1 MLKLISGPAGS
12 GKSRL
17 IYSKIAELASQQKE
31 SLLIV
36 PDSMS
41 HLAERRLLLH
51 CGNKISRYARVCTLS
66 RLAKDILAAAG
77 DKTQYLDQGG
87 RVLCMYRAISS
98 LRGRLR
104 YFDDRLQRPAL
115 VSAMLDTVNEFI
127 FSGVSETHPAL
138 YSSNLGAK
146 MEDIRDIYTAYM
158 DICRAGSLD
167 PALMLDRAR
176 ERASG
181 SKLLRSKLL
190 RSKHLF
196 FDDFSSYSEQKMR
209 FIETVR
215 ENCASCTF
223 ALMTNGDRVTFA
235 DAHKM
240 ADRLL
245 ESAAKKGEEREI
257 VTLPFAREGRCAELN
272 ALEQLFEADKT
283 PYSGESSGCV
293 QLYSAKDEREECE
306 LAAAI
311 VRRLTAIEGAR
322 LREIAL
328 VCGSEEAYQGL
339 VQGAFIR
346 YGIPCFFSR
355 REEVLKK
362 PAFAAALGPLM
373 CVSDGMRL
381 DQVLQYLR
389 CGLLDVS
396 DDGLCK
402 LENYALLWGISG
414 KAWFEPFYKPT
425 CGFETSFGDDG
436 ARLDAL
442 NKLRDKLMSPL
453 NELKNRTGG
462 TQSGGEFAD
471 TYLEFLASV
480 KLHSRFEDRI
490 RQLEKAGKMQQAQEY
505 AQLHS
510 ILTNAIAQ
518 LKAVCGEL
526 SMDIGEFTKLL
537 RLTLSQYDVSSIPS
551 SLDSVTFGPF
561 SRLSPFGIK
570 HLIVLGARA
579 GALPPDAPSGSMI
592 GESERDSL
600 EREGI
605 YLPRAE
611 GKALSQQSDV
621 YRAFNA
627 PASSLTVIRPR
638 IGADGSAYQK
648 SYVVSYMQKLLPA
661 LGEQDAYDTLQK
673 LRLTAPAPAFELACS
688 AGSKDAHFSAQAA
701 YDHLSRDPENA
712 RRLDYTRAFGLSPKT
727 KLHSLDTLKNLYG
740 NSVSVSASAIEKFY
754 SCPFAYFCQYGLGAR
769 ERKQADLGALEV
781 GTMVHYVVENA
792 VKALSQGTERDPVA
806 AAERFAR
813 EYAQNLRG
821 ADSPR
826 MQALIEQVRENAAI
840 VVQDVWEEV
849 QHSDFKPRYFELN
862 FSDKGDIAPYK
873 WEKDGMNFA
882 LRGKIDRVDTYEGKL
897 KVVDYKTGNKKY
909 ELSDILRGRNLQPF
923 IYMLM
928 LQKAQ
933 MGENCAALFLPAKA
947 DYINVDDTS
956 EMGKSLEKRTE
967 SLRRMGLVRGES
979 EILEALEHTEGG
991 KSPRWLPVTVK
1002 KDGTLDPKKSSIAYK
1017 SQMDRI
1023 IAFAEQKIMD
1033 FSEAVASGDISA
1045 SPCTEDSCKYCAFR
1059 TVCFAEDIKTDASIL
1074 STNLTDAVLAA
1085 IDGEEEQENGK
1096 V

>member
-1 MLKLISGPAGS
+1 MLKLILGPAGS

-17 IYSKIAELASQQKE
+17 LYDKIAELASQQKE

-51 CGNKISRYARVCTLS
+51 CGNKVSRYARVCTLS

-77 DKTQYLDQGG
+77 DNTQYLDQGG

-98 LRGRLR
+98 LSGRLR

-115 VSAMLDTVNEFI
+115 VSAMLDTVNELI
-127 FSGVSETHPAL
+127 SSGVSENHPAL
-138 YSSNLGAK
+138 YSPNIGAK

-158 DICRAGSLD
+158 NICRAGSLD

-176 ERASG
+176 ETAASC
-181 SKLLRSKLL
+181 SLLRD
-190 RSKHLF
+190 KHLF

-209 FIETVR
+209 FIESVR
-215 ENCASCTF
+215 ENCAGCTF
-223 ALMTNGDRVTFA
+223 TVMTNGDRVTFV

-245 ESAAKKGEEREI
+245 ETATKKGEEHKV

-283 PYSGESSGCV
+283 PYTGESSGCV

-306 LAAAI
+306 LAAAL

-322 LREIAL
+322 LREVAL
-328 VCGSEEAYQGL
+328 VCGSEESYQGL

-373 CVSDGMRL
+373 CISDGMRL
-381 DQVLQYLR
+381 DTVLRYLR
-389 CGLLDVS
+389 CGLLDAD

-425 CGFETSFGDDG
+425 SGFETSFGDDG

-442 NKLRDKLMSPL
+442 NNLRDKLMSPL
-453 NELKNRTGG
+453 NELKTRTGG
-462 TQSGGEFAD
+462 TKTGGEFAD
-471 TYLEFLASV
+471 IYLEHLAAL
-480 KLHSRFEDRI
+480 KLRERFEKRI
-490 RQLEKAGKMQQAQEY
+490 GKLQKGGKMQQAQEY
-505 AQLHS
+505 AQLYD
-510 ILTNAIAQ
+510 ILMGAISQ

-526 SMDIGEFTKLL
+526 NMDVGEFTKLL

-561 SRLSPFGIK
+561 SRLSPYGIK

-592 GESERDSL
+592 GESERESL
-600 EREGI
+600 EKQGI
-605 YLPRAE
+605 CLPRAE

-627 PASSLTVIRPR
+627 PHCSLTVIRPR
-638 IGADGSAYQK
+638 VGADGSAYQP
-648 SYVVSYMQKLLPA
+648 SYVVSYMLKLLPNVR
-661 LGEQDAYDTLQK
+661 EKDARDELYK

-688 AGSKDAHFSAQAA
+688 AGTKDAHFSAQAA
-701 YDHLSRDPENA
+701 YSHLSRDPEYA
-712 RRLDYTRAFGLSPKT
+712 RRLDYTRSFALSPKV
-727 KLHSLDTLKNLYG
+727 KLNSLDTLKKLYG
-740 NSVSVSASAIEKFY
+740 KDVSVNASAIEKFY
-754 SCPFAYFCQYGLGAR
+754 SCPFAYFCQYGLRAH

-781 GTMVHYVVENA
+781 GTMIHYIVENA
-792 VKALSQGTERDPVA
+792 VKALAQGRESDPA
-806 AAERFAR
+806 AASKR
-813 EYAQNLRG
+813 YAQEYIADLRG

-826 MQALIEQVRENAAI
+826 MQALLAQLQDNAAV
-840 VVQDVWEEV
+840 VVQDVWDEV
-849 QHSDFKPRYFELN
+849 QHSDFKPAHFELN
-862 FSDKGDIAPYK
+862 FSDNGDIAPYK
-873 WEKDGMNFA
+873 WEKDGMSFA
-882 LRGKIDRVDTYEGKL
+882 LRGKIDRVDTWGDKL

-928 LQKAQ
+928 LQRAN

-947 DYINVDDTS
+947 DYIDTEDVT
-956 EMGKSLEKRTE
+956 EMGKIDEKRLA
-967 SLRRMGLVRGES
+967 SLRRMGLVRAES
-979 EILEALEHTEGG
+979 EILEALEHVSPGE
-991 KSPRWLPVTVK
+991 SPRWLPVNMG
-1002 KDGTLDPKKSSIAYK
+1002 KDGTINLKKSSVAYK
-1017 SQMDRI
+1017 SQMERI
-1023 IAFAEQKIMD
+1023 ISFAEQKIMD
-1033 FSEAVASGDISA
+1033 FSAAVASGDVSA
-1045 SPCTEDSCKYCAFR
+1045 SPCADDSCKYCAFKS
-1059 TVCFAEDIKTDASIL
+1059 VCFAEDLKPGSNSISTSVTDR
-1074 STNLTDAVLAA
+1074 VLAV
-1085 IDGEEEQENGK
+1085 IDGEEEQENGQ